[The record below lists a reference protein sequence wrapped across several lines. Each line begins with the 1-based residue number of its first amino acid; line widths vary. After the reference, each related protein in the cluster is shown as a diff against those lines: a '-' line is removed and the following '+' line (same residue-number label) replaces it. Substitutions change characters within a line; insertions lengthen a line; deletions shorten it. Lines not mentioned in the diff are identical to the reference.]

1 MSPFRRSGIK
11 GEAMKHL
18 LYVVTAGIALST
30 QSAQAAQIRVA
41 DPVPFSESAI
51 IADNIKAE
59 CTISATLLQAL
70 SSNAAEHGNS
80 MVVGAVG
87 ADSGAGRSFK
97 LEFVEAQSAG
107 NAFTGHFKSA
117 AVRGVLFEDGVQL
130 ATVTARRI
138 TRGGAFGGFKGS
150 CQVLDRTAEAMGED
164 LAEWLAAPVDNARLG
179 DF

>member
-1 MSPFRRSGIK
+1 
-11 GEAMKHL
+11 MKHL
-18 LYVVTAGIALST
+18 LYVIAAGITL
-30 QSAQAAQIRVA
+30 SAQTAHAAEIRVN

-70 SSNAAEHGNS
+70 ASNAAKHGNTTIA
-80 MVVGAVG
+80 GAVG

-117 AVRGVLFEDGVQL
+117 AVRGVLFEDGAQV
-130 ATVTARRI
+130 AAVTARRT
-138 TRGGAFGGFKGS
+138 TRGGAFAGFKGS
-150 CQVLDRTAEAMGED
+150 CQVLDRTAEKMGED
-164 LAEWLAAPVDNARLG
+164 LAEWLAAPADNARLG